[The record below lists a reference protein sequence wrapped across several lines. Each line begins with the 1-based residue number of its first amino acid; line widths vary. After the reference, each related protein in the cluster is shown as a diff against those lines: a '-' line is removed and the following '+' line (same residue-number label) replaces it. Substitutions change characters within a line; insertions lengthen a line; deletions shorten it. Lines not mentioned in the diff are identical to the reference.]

1 MFDGYVDDCRNTDNA
16 WVENTV
22 LNIHLDRKSPV
33 MVDINMVRTSLFL
46 RKCEASNFL
55 EQLLFLFLL
64 IIYDRIQVTIL
75 VPRVF
80 SYCSTPRWSMETA
93 LSSGR
98 SWAAKPDSGQT
109 KETLLDGLRS
119 CTTGSSNAAEVLP
132 VHVAFSQTKIHFVAL
147 KALLKKMQKNA
158 KHP

>member
-16 WVENTV
+16 WVENTIV
-22 LNIHLDRKSPV
+22 NIHLDRKSQV
-33 MVDINMVRTSLFL
+33 MVDINVVRTSLFL

-55 EQLLFLFLL
+55 EQLLPFFLL

-75 VPRVF
+75 IPCVI
-80 SYCSTPRWSMETA
+80 SYCSTPRWSVETA

-119 CTTGSSNAAEVLP
+119 CTTGSSDATVVQP
-132 VHVAFSQTKIHFVAL
+132 VHVAFSLTQINFVAL
-147 KALLKKMQKNA
+147 KALLKKNA
-158 KHP
+158 EKCQAP